1 MATSISQDVI
11 EKPFSLF
18 QQEIEDRLNNDND
31 AKIIIQGTN
40 SQTGI
45 GKTTLAIQMCR
56 EFDQTDSWSAE
67 NKAFLDVGDYLDAH
81 LEFKKGS
88 ALLLDEIEAGAD
100 NRRAMSQE
108 NVDLSQGWAT
118 LRARNMVT
126 VATLPS
132 VSMLDKRMLELADY
146 WVLVESRGVAKPYK
160 VVVNDFQP
168 SKLPSRQ
175 EFPGGMKLSFDDL
188 PASDSDKKYL
198 DKIKDDH
205 VRELS
210 NEEDSSIEFSEH
222 KERLREEKKDL
233 RNQAI
238 RSVYDATD
246 LSTTD
251 ISNMEWCDVS
261 QPQVSNI
268 INGK

>member
-1 MATSISQDVI
+1 MATSIHPDDVQ
-11 EKPFSLF
+11 KPFSLF
-18 QQEIEDRLNNDND
+18 QKEIEDRLRNDND

-56 EFDQTDSWSAE
+56 IFDQTERGWSAE
-67 NKAFLDVGDYLDAH
+67 EKAFLDVGDYLDAH
-81 LEFKKGS
+81 LEFEKGS

-146 WVLVESRGVAKPYK
+146 WVLVESRGVAKPYR
-160 VVVNDFQP
+160 VVVNDFKP

-175 EFPGGMKLSFDDL
+175 QFPGGMKLSFDDL
-188 PASDSDKKYL
+188 PAGDEDKKYL
-198 DKIKDDH
+198 DSIKDDM
-205 VRELS
+205 VRDLS
-210 NEEDSSIEFSEH
+210 KDEDSTIDFSEH
-222 KERLREEKKDL
+222 KDRLRKEKKEF
-233 RNQAI
+233 RNEVIQTI
-238 RSVYDATD
+238 YENSD

-251 ISNMEWCDVS
+251 IAQFDWCDVS
-261 QPQVSNI
+261 QQQVSNI
-268 INGK
+268 I